1 MSVSTHSIYTN
12 ISLSNMT
19 FYNMKQL
26 LIFLTILIV
35 VSLFIYHTDLLDTPE
50 PTAYTCQ
57 KIEGLLMGGWHPDI
71 PASTIQQCRKL
82 KQQLQEKY
90 HATTT

>member
-1 MSVSTHSIYTN
+1 
-12 ISLSNMT
+12 MT

-26 LIFLTILIV
+26 LTFLAIIIV
-35 VSLFIYHTDLLDTPE
+35 APLLIYHSDMLDTPE

-57 KIEGLLMGGWHPDI
+57 KIEGLLIGGWHPDI
-71 PASTIQQCRKL
+71 SPTTIQQCRKL

>member
-1 MSVSTHSIYTN
+1 
-12 ISLSNMT
+12 MT

-26 LIFLTILIV
+26 LTVLTIIIV
-35 VSLFIYHTDLLDTPE
+35 VPLLIYHIDVLDNSE
-50 PTAYTCQ
+50 PTAYNCQ
-57 KIEGLLMGGWHPDI
+57 KIEGLLIGGWHPDV
-71 PASTIQQCRKL
+71 PTSTIIQCRKL

>member
-1 MSVSTHSIYTN
+1 
-12 ISLSNMT
+12 MT

-26 LIFLTILIV
+26 LTVLAIIIV
-35 VSLFIYHTDLLDTPE
+35 VPLLVYHMDVLDTSE

-57 KIEGLLMGGWHPDI
+57 KIEGLLIGGWHPDV
-71 PASTIQQCRKL
+71 PTSTIIQCRKL

>member
-1 MSVSTHSIYTN
+1 
-12 ISLSNMT
+12 MT

-26 LIFLTILIV
+26 LTVLAIILLV
-35 VSLFIYHTDLLDTPE
+35 PLFIYHMDKLDTRE

-57 KIEGLLMGGWHPDI
+57 KIEGLLIGGWHPDI
-71 PASTIQQCRKL
+71 PNSTIQQCRKL

>member
-1 MSVSTHSIYTN
+1 
-12 ISLSNMT
+12 MT

-26 LIFLTILIV
+26 LTFLAILIV
-35 VSLFIYHTDLLDTPE
+35 VPLFVYHMDVLDSRE

-57 KIEGLLMGGWHPDI
+57 KIEGLLIGGWHPDV
-71 PASTIQQCRKL
+71 PNHTILQCRKL